1 MVKPYNQSIM
11 FTIAAVLIAACV
23 PASTPTSPL
32 PVPVSP
38 TLASSP
44 AVSSPTPTA
53 LLLTPT
59 NAPPTAA
66 LSTAVPPTEKSPERS
81 DTLKI
86 KITVEG
92 STELT
97 ATLIDSKTTQ
107 DFIALLPLTI
117 TLEDYG
123 GTEKISYLPGKLS
136 TRGAPE
142 GIDPSVGDITY
153 YAPWGNLAI
162 FIHDFGYSSGLV
174 LLGKFDG
181 DMSVLNVSG
190 PVSVMV
196 ELIK

>member
-1 MVKPYNQSIM
+1 M
-11 FTIAAVLIAACV
+11 FTLTAVLIAACAPAPTPTPPLPVHVTVTPALV
-23 PASTPTSPL
+23 PSLSPATASSTPTAQPF
-32 PVPVSP
+32 
-38 TLASSP
+38 
-44 AVSSPTPTA
+44 
-53 LLLTPT
+53 TPT

-66 LSTAVPPTEKSPERS
+66 PPTEESRQMS
-81 DTLKI
+81 DKMKI
-86 KITVEG
+86 RITVEG

-123 GTEKISYLPGKLS
+123 GTEKISYLPEKLS

-162 FIHDFGYSSGLV
+162 FHRDFVYSNGLV
-174 LLGKFDG
+174 LLGSIDG
-181 DMSVLNVSG
+181 DIAALSVSG
-190 PVSVMV
+190 PINVKI
-196 ELIK
+196 ELVK